1 MKILHLLLLF
11 FFALQIS
18 GQRTR
23 APPADQGTNGAERT
37 TQPRGRGRTRFSATQ
52 EYSDTS
58 DLSDSGRRANSRAR
72 TATNANRATTINGNR
87 ASTTSGTR
95 SSSNGLTSS
104 RTSNFNGN
112 RVSTNTGSRSSERR
126 SRPTEQPTGYAV
138 QEILNESPIDSFR
151 RQSRPRV
158 LTESRFDPVIPP
170 RRTTTESV
178 ELVRDE
184 AVEEFVSTFGSTAR
198 AILSARGEVPPPP
211 PSRTTTPKIDEEYL
225 STFGDAV
232 RSLVPA
238 KVTTSRVDDEYLNS
252 FGNTIRS
259 IAASRGAVVAS
270 GRASP
275 SRTINRN
282 EVQQQRATP
291 LRSETPILNE
301 EDIPLQK
308 PSLRDPLPSLRGSD
322 SDLTQTQSL
331 RSSSRN
337 RGQDRIQ
344 EAGTNDRYEPQRRV
358 ALDSIEDVRYEPER
372 RVVEEPANVKYQP
385 PSEVLEQGLVDL
397 KEEITGIN
405 SGEAPIEEISV
416 EEEPQIITP
425 LKPTE
430 PPQSRRVQQVGGQ
443 RSNTRGRTVEY
454 ESQPATIQRSRSSLN
469 RANQRAE
476 TASNVQVSRGRG
488 ARRRYEDVSAA
499 ESKTRGPSIFTE
511 EEYQVVNTRSRTG
524 RRIGADLEKSID
536 LSPTTT
542 RSRTSGRRA
551 TTAKSGGRYTN
562 VDYGVKSVTG
572 SKELPTIS
580 SRRSKLVSKDDLT
593 TPSRRNNIASG
604 VSVTNTQSR
613 SRLGDITTINE
624 DRLEVLPLFD
634 RESRVVAP
642 SSRTRGGSS
651 RRQNSV
657 NDSFQASATENDMR
671 FVQKPSSAVTR
682 VSVSMTQSVEPRTPP
697 TTRAATRRIPTT
709 PSVPVTARP
718 TTSTLRT
725 TITTT
730 TAKPTTRRAPLIKE
744 SVIAEY
750 NEVTSKSTITRRKK
764 GDKLKTEPNTSRG
777 YKKSNSKGTVGNKKI
792 SEEDVDEEENYPA
805 AFKALIQAKKIDGG
819 VGKPSQSES
828 SHIVGNAKSV
838 VTSSLPKSST
848 ASRTV
853 TAEAAGTR
861 KGLQAEN
868 FHENEIDSE
877 TKFSP
882 ATPSSTG
889 RPTRNRQLTKAA
901 DKKRKLTSST
911 VQTASVNN
919 NKRKYTRQPP
929 SENHPKRKQ
938 LRSTAV
944 PPSTTPIPASKI
956 DTRVPAK
963 FVKKDS
969 SSTYARNG
977 QNDTRNPTG
986 DLEPA
991 KPTIPFKKFNKY
1003 SSRYRNELTARSNQ
1017 LKSTTNAPFYV
1028 PTIPTPAYVPTVPTI
1043 TPPITT
1049 VPLRERRRHRGDV
1062 LELEAITFDDPVN
1075 TIASASLVSEEP
1087 RSVDNTIKLTP
1098 LVKDGTTEKPVSI
1111 IERIINSITSISTTP
1126 SPNVT
1131 TAAVTKTAD
1140 DNESSAILKLA
1151 PKKSNVKDKTR
1162 QDDKQ
1167 NSSVIESLTS
1177 EKPTT
1182 IIEKILSSLSAI
1194 QTNEV
1199 GTSNFNTVSS
1209 SSTTPL
1215 SAATKFSAKYRVSS
1229 VGITTTTLPAHLPI
1243 STSVNPLNVFD
1254 EIDENQVLEKRTIGK
1269 LLDILNGLASGKTSQ
1284 KLVVVTPKTVHSG
1297 TTFSDKE
1304 LSTYPITFVT
1314 GAPQS
1319 QEPLEAL
1326 PVSAISDDFALVGND
1341 LPSVNIDAP
1350 SSTEFVSTTT
1360 EPSSSAISS
1369 SMLSVFTDTA
1379 PTSTTPNSFFTTP
1392 TEIVDIESTTI
1403 APIFTEQSNSA
1414 TTTQD
1419 AVSANTSEPV
1429 ETTTSQ
1435 YKRETTTTPSGSH
1448 IYSIPASL
1456 PTPVNFEVS
1465 PGSVLIISANDVS
1478 NPATSDDNQF
1488 NTVTIAS
1495 RIGNLDNTLLTS
1507 TTTDSFTTA
1516 EATTEMDISTIAT
1529 EGTTDVSTIEIA
1541 TSTTEEIPITVS
1553 PTTWLP
1559 STNKSDRQFNRAG
1572 RILAN
1577 DVGAPVGNS
1586 IDISTPPTTTSTTP
1600 DYFVFAVL
1608 NNNTIL
1614 RKKPPIIPKE
1624 VPFVILGLYPNNTV
1638 VRKFPNGTVVPME
1651 QVIKVRGFD
1660 TRPNPP
1666 PLPEITSNQVTDL
1679 NGLTSEDDNRVTVD
1693 RNEMSRMNMNPLALT
1708 STPRPSTSSQSV
1720 STVIINPTILPPNT
1734 PTPPIVAP
1742 TSTKGEEI
1750 SLAASTTTTESTQV
1764 TTEVSPA
1771 VTSTQSQTTSRP
1783 TIPPTLSEL
1792 LNGKTLEALDNI
1804 IKTDPSSPKK
1814 PNYET
1819 LTVNKYNEVLNIQD
1833 LLNKNNRGKPVKK
1846 ESSQSDTLTQTS
1858 TQRQIAPFTSPLVTT
1873 EQWFSFP
1880 TTEQATSSELA
1891 STFAPTTNRIS
1902 ETTITT
1908 ERIPEVTTTESTTKS
1923 ISTTTTTTQP
1933 SSASTTVE
1941 PRIRATTPLATII
1954 PSTILPTLFS
1964 TLFPT
1969 LVRGTTNPPLSS
1981 TKAFSTTTDYDDKY
1995 EVLSFAG
2002 TTVQPTTVA
2011 PTITSSPLSQGIS
2024 TTTQPTTTSTEPTTT
2039 TVRTTTPKKATT
2051 TAKTESSA
2059 TVPTDF
2065 AKAVKLKE
2073 LTAEQRKN
2081 LEEIAKLE
2089 KQQAELLRQLNFLT
2103 SVFGG
2108 PSLKMPNAANAGGSG
2123 LANRVINMAVA
2134 RDKTRSTTTP
2144 STKRTTKRPNSIQD
2158 QLSAVQDSPSGNE
2171 TATLEEIFKQLNLTG
2186 LTSTTPAS
2194 TKTTPSLEEILK
2206 QYNLTGVSTP
2216 EPLTS
2221 TYGKSDEAILAT
2233 LLKEQGIGP
2242 STPKALAD
2250 QIKEAGAT
2258 TKASKP
2264 KPKSRPRTTTQ
2275 RPGRLM
2281 QGLNWLLDLLDP
2293 PTTRRPATRKP
2304 ASRKP
2309 KPKTTTT
2316 TEGATK
2322 VPEKETSEE
2331 ELLSHQP
2338 TRITPV
2344 VTTAPNEIM
2353 TKPELSQSEIR
2364 ALIKQLEAIQRNPKS
2379 SDQLDFSKIKS
2390 LQNLLDVKDGV
2401 EVISPGQHGTTLRG
2415 VNTASGKPKEVK
2427 RVPVKST
2434 TVVPFSVSN
2443 KIEDEESLPTSTVSS
2458 TAIPPVR
2465 LNPVVGIDDD
2475 PSDPFIRSNLITAAV
2490 GVTRAISNFFGT
2502 AFQGAARG
2510 FQNLLGAG
2518 SSMATRTSGASF
2530 G

>member
-1350 SSTEFVSTTT
+1350 SSTEFV
-1360 EPSSSAISS
+1360 
-1369 SMLSVFTDTA
+1369 
-1379 PTSTTPNSFFTTP
+1379 
-1392 TEIVDIESTTI
+1392 
-1403 APIFTEQSNSA
+1403 
-1414 TTTQD
+1414 
-1419 AVSANTSEPV
+1419 
-1429 ETTTSQ
+1429 
-1435 YKRETTTTPSGSH
+1435 
-1448 IYSIPASL
+1448 
-1456 PTPVNFEVS
+1456 
-1465 PGSVLIISANDVS
+1465 
-1478 NPATSDDNQF
+1478 
-1488 NTVTIAS
+1488 
-1495 RIGNLDNTLLTS
+1495 
-1507 TTTDSFTTA
+1507 
-1516 EATTEMDISTIAT
+1516 
-1529 EGTTDVSTIEIA
+1529 
-1541 TSTTEEIPITVS
+1541 
-1553 PTTWLP
+1553 
-1559 STNKSDRQFNRAG
+1559 
-1572 RILAN
+1572 
-1577 DVGAPVGNS
+1577 
-1586 IDISTPPTTTSTTP
+1586 
-1600 DYFVFAVL
+1600 
-1608 NNNTIL
+1608 
-1614 RKKPPIIPKE
+1614 
-1624 VPFVILGLYPNNTV
+1624 
-1638 VRKFPNGTVVPME
+1638 
-1651 QVIKVRGFD
+1651 
-1660 TRPNPP
+1660 
-1666 PLPEITSNQVTDL
+1666 
-1679 NGLTSEDDNRVTVD
+1679 D

-2502 AFQGAARG
+2502 AFQDAAVQVRHMISSG
-2510 FQNLLGAG
+2510 TNALSNISGG
-2518 SSMATRTSGASF
+2518 SNIPSVASASAALNPSG
-2530 G
+2530 

>member
-1651 QVIKVRGFD
+1651 QVIKV
-1660 TRPNPP
+1660 
-1666 PLPEITSNQVTDL
+1666 
-1679 NGLTSEDDNRVTVD
+1679 D

-1708 STPRPSTSSQSV
+1708 STPRPSTSSQS
-1720 STVIINPTILPPNT
+1720 
-1734 PTPPIVAP
+1734 
-1742 TSTKGEEI
+1742 
-1750 SLAASTTTTESTQV
+1750 
-1764 TTEVSPA
+1764 
-1771 VTSTQSQTTSRP
+1771 
-1783 TIPPTLSEL
+1783 
-1792 LNGKTLEALDNI
+1792 
-1804 IKTDPSSPKK
+1804 
-1814 PNYET
+1814 
-1819 LTVNKYNEVLNIQD
+1819 
-1833 LLNKNNRGKPVKK
+1833 
-1846 ESSQSDTLTQTS
+1846 SDTLTQTS

-2502 AFQGAARG
+2502 AFQDAAVQVRHMISSG
-2510 FQNLLGAG
+2510 TNALSNISGG
-2518 SSMATRTSGASF
+2518 SNIPSVASASAALNPSG
-2530 G
+2530 

>member
-1708 STPRPSTSSQSV
+1708 STPRPSTSSQS
-1720 STVIINPTILPPNT
+1720 
-1734 PTPPIVAP
+1734 
-1742 TSTKGEEI
+1742 
-1750 SLAASTTTTESTQV
+1750 
-1764 TTEVSPA
+1764 
-1771 VTSTQSQTTSRP
+1771 
-1783 TIPPTLSEL
+1783 
-1792 LNGKTLEALDNI
+1792 
-1804 IKTDPSSPKK
+1804 
-1814 PNYET
+1814 
-1819 LTVNKYNEVLNIQD
+1819 
-1833 LLNKNNRGKPVKK
+1833 
-1846 ESSQSDTLTQTS
+1846 SDTLTQTS

-2502 AFQGAARG
+2502 AFQDAAVQVRHMISSG
-2510 FQNLLGAG
+2510 TNALSNISGG
-2518 SSMATRTSGASF
+2518 SNIPSVASASAALNPSG
-2530 G
+2530 

>member
-1199 GTSNFNTVSS
+1199 
-1209 SSTTPL
+1209 
-1215 SAATKFSAKYRVSS
+1215 
-1229 VGITTTTLPAHLPI
+1229 
-1243 STSVNPLNVFD
+1243 
-1254 EIDENQVLEKRTIGK
+1254 
-1269 LLDILNGLASGKTSQ
+1269 
-1284 KLVVVTPKTVHSG
+1284 
-1297 TTFSDKE
+1297 
-1304 LSTYPITFVT
+1304 
-1314 GAPQS
+1314 
-1319 QEPLEAL
+1319 
-1326 PVSAISDDFALVGND
+1326 
-1341 LPSVNIDAP
+1341 
-1350 SSTEFVSTTT
+1350 
-1360 EPSSSAISS
+1360 
-1369 SMLSVFTDTA
+1369 
-1379 PTSTTPNSFFTTP
+1379 
-1392 TEIVDIESTTI
+1392 
-1403 APIFTEQSNSA
+1403 
-1414 TTTQD
+1414 
-1419 AVSANTSEPV
+1419 
-1429 ETTTSQ
+1429 
-1435 YKRETTTTPSGSH
+1435 
-1448 IYSIPASL
+1448 
-1456 PTPVNFEVS
+1456 
-1465 PGSVLIISANDVS
+1465 
-1478 NPATSDDNQF
+1478 
-1488 NTVTIAS
+1488 
-1495 RIGNLDNTLLTS
+1495 
-1507 TTTDSFTTA
+1507 
-1516 EATTEMDISTIAT
+1516 
-1529 EGTTDVSTIEIA
+1529 
-1541 TSTTEEIPITVS
+1541 
-1553 PTTWLP
+1553 
-1559 STNKSDRQFNRAG
+1559 
-1572 RILAN
+1572 
-1577 DVGAPVGNS
+1577 
-1586 IDISTPPTTTSTTP
+1586 
-1600 DYFVFAVL
+1600 
-1608 NNNTIL
+1608 
-1614 RKKPPIIPKE
+1614 
-1624 VPFVILGLYPNNTV
+1624 
-1638 VRKFPNGTVVPME
+1638 
-1651 QVIKVRGFD
+1651 
-1660 TRPNPP
+1660 
-1666 PLPEITSNQVTDL
+1666 
-1679 NGLTSEDDNRVTVD
+1679 D

-2502 AFQGAARG
+2502 AFQDAAVQVRHMISSG
-2510 FQNLLGAG
+2510 TNALSNISGG
-2518 SSMATRTSGASF
+2518 SNIPSVASASAALNPSG
-2530 G
+2530 

>member
-1456 PTPVNFEVS
+1456 PTPVNFEV
-1465 PGSVLIISANDVS
+1465 
-1478 NPATSDDNQF
+1478 
-1488 NTVTIAS
+1488 
-1495 RIGNLDNTLLTS
+1495 
-1507 TTTDSFTTA
+1507 
-1516 EATTEMDISTIAT
+1516 
-1529 EGTTDVSTIEIA
+1529 
-1541 TSTTEEIPITVS
+1541 
-1553 PTTWLP
+1553 
-1559 STNKSDRQFNRAG
+1559 
-1572 RILAN
+1572 
-1577 DVGAPVGNS
+1577 
-1586 IDISTPPTTTSTTP
+1586 
-1600 DYFVFAVL
+1600 
-1608 NNNTIL
+1608 
-1614 RKKPPIIPKE
+1614 
-1624 VPFVILGLYPNNTV
+1624 
-1638 VRKFPNGTVVPME
+1638 
-1651 QVIKVRGFD
+1651 
-1660 TRPNPP
+1660 
-1666 PLPEITSNQVTDL
+1666 
-1679 NGLTSEDDNRVTVD
+1679 D

-2502 AFQGAARG
+2502 AFQDAAVQVRHMISSG
-2510 FQNLLGAG
+2510 TNALSNISGG
-2518 SSMATRTSGASF
+2518 SNIPSVASASAALNPSG
-2530 G
+2530 

>member
-1456 PTPVNFEVS
+1456 PTPVNFE
-1465 PGSVLIISANDVS
+1465 
-1478 NPATSDDNQF
+1478 
-1488 NTVTIAS
+1488 
-1495 RIGNLDNTLLTS
+1495 
-1507 TTTDSFTTA
+1507 
-1516 EATTEMDISTIAT
+1516 
-1529 EGTTDVSTIEIA
+1529 
-1541 TSTTEEIPITVS
+1541 
-1553 PTTWLP
+1553 
-1559 STNKSDRQFNRAG
+1559 
-1572 RILAN
+1572 
-1577 DVGAPVGNS
+1577 
-1586 IDISTPPTTTSTTP
+1586 
-1600 DYFVFAVL
+1600 
-1608 NNNTIL
+1608 
-1614 RKKPPIIPKE
+1614 
-1624 VPFVILGLYPNNTV
+1624 
-1638 VRKFPNGTVVPME
+1638 
-1651 QVIKVRGFD
+1651 
-1660 TRPNPP
+1660 
-1666 PLPEITSNQVTDL
+1666 
-1679 NGLTSEDDNRVTVD
+1679 
-1693 RNEMSRMNMNPLALT
+1693 
-1708 STPRPSTSSQSV
+1708 
-1720 STVIINPTILPPNT
+1720 
-1734 PTPPIVAP
+1734 
-1742 TSTKGEEI
+1742 
-1750 SLAASTTTTESTQV
+1750 
-1764 TTEVSPA
+1764 
-1771 VTSTQSQTTSRP
+1771 
-1783 TIPPTLSEL
+1783 
-1792 LNGKTLEALDNI
+1792 
-1804 IKTDPSSPKK
+1804 
-1814 PNYET
+1814 
-1819 LTVNKYNEVLNIQD
+1819 
-1833 LLNKNNRGKPVKK
+1833 
-1846 ESSQSDTLTQTS
+1846 SDTLTQTS

-2502 AFQGAARG
+2502 AFQDAAVQVRHMISSG
-2510 FQNLLGAG
+2510 TNALSNISGG
-2518 SSMATRTSGASF
+2518 SNIPSVASASAALNPSG
-2530 G
+2530 

>member
-1456 PTPVNFEVS
+1456 PTPVNFEV
-1465 PGSVLIISANDVS
+1465 
-1478 NPATSDDNQF
+1478 
-1488 NTVTIAS
+1488 
-1495 RIGNLDNTLLTS
+1495 
-1507 TTTDSFTTA
+1507 
-1516 EATTEMDISTIAT
+1516 
-1529 EGTTDVSTIEIA
+1529 
-1541 TSTTEEIPITVS
+1541 
-1553 PTTWLP
+1553 
-1559 STNKSDRQFNRAG
+1559 
-1572 RILAN
+1572 
-1577 DVGAPVGNS
+1577 
-1586 IDISTPPTTTSTTP
+1586 
-1600 DYFVFAVL
+1600 
-1608 NNNTIL
+1608 
-1614 RKKPPIIPKE
+1614 
-1624 VPFVILGLYPNNTV
+1624 
-1638 VRKFPNGTVVPME
+1638 
-1651 QVIKVRGFD
+1651 
-1660 TRPNPP
+1660 
-1666 PLPEITSNQVTDL
+1666 
-1679 NGLTSEDDNRVTVD
+1679 D

-1708 STPRPSTSSQSV
+1708 STPRPSTSSQS
-1720 STVIINPTILPPNT
+1720 
-1734 PTPPIVAP
+1734 
-1742 TSTKGEEI
+1742 
-1750 SLAASTTTTESTQV
+1750 
-1764 TTEVSPA
+1764 
-1771 VTSTQSQTTSRP
+1771 
-1783 TIPPTLSEL
+1783 
-1792 LNGKTLEALDNI
+1792 
-1804 IKTDPSSPKK
+1804 
-1814 PNYET
+1814 
-1819 LTVNKYNEVLNIQD
+1819 
-1833 LLNKNNRGKPVKK
+1833 
-1846 ESSQSDTLTQTS
+1846 SDTLTQTS

-2502 AFQGAARG
+2502 AFQDAAVQVRHMISSG
-2510 FQNLLGAG
+2510 TNALSNISGG
-2518 SSMATRTSGASF
+2518 SNIPSVASASAALNPSG
-2530 G
+2530 